1 MIFVLLFIVGV
12 NCHFD
17 PMMSLDALKLMKN
30 GLEEAGLLDSVHL
43 MCQPLAFKTPDA
55 GKKNRGKN
63 AKIQNSVQLL
73 ISRKIFK

>member
-1 MIFVLLFIVGV
+1 MTLICGLLFIVGV

-55 GKKNRGKN
+55 GKFLFMSTKFDKNFSK
-63 AKIQNSVQLL
+63 
-73 ISRKIFK
+73 

>member
-1 MIFVLLFIVGV
+1 MIFVPLFIVGV

-55 GKKNRGKN
+55 GKKTREKFKN
-63 AKIQNSVQLL
+63 AEFSVKIK
-73 ISRKIFK
+73 KIFQKEH